1 MLLFSLLVWVDH
13 GSTNEYFLFL
23 KFQDPNRLSKKSYD
37 PNRIMLLPVPSS
49 KSTWIITT
57 ILCVT
62 LKFVTYYIN
71 TLFSF
76 PPFTKLLLIR
86 QLWHKLCHYYAIL
99 RGGLTSPHQLTQ
111 QTCSS
116 HWAMIKWC
124 FSQST
129 EIILNNKWSL
139 Y

>member
-13 GSTNEYFLFL
+13 GSTNEYFLIL

-62 LKFVTYYIN
+62 LKFVAYYVN
-71 TLFSF
+71 TLFYFHHSQNCYLLDNCGINCVIFMSF
-76 PPFTKLLLIR
+76 
-86 QLWHKLCHYYAIL
+86 YVEA
-99 RGGLTSPHQLTQ
+99 SPHQLTQ

-116 HWAMIKWC
+116 HLALIKGC